1 MTAPPLSAF
10 ALIGLCIA
18 AEIAHELSFKC
29 AANQA
34 GDRPN
39 YAAALAREPWLW
51 AGIGFWVAQ
60 TTIWIVVL
68 QSVPLVVAFPLMT
81 LSYAGVPAASALFLR
96 ERMSFEQAVGAVLI
110 LAGVLCVGLSAA

>member
-1 MTAPPLSAF
+1 MTPSPSAL

-18 AEIAHELSFKC
+18 AEIAHELSFKL
-29 AANQA
+29 AATRAREQA
-34 GDRPN
+34 G
-39 YAAALAREPWLW
+39 YASALALEPWLW
-51 AGIGFWVAQ
+51 IGIVCWVAQ
-60 TTIWIVVL
+60 TMIWIVVL

-81 LSYAGVPAASALFLR
+81 LSYAGVPAASALLLG